1 MWTLAKDSQVLDLNT
16 SYAYLLWC
24 RDFAETSVLA
34 TIEGEPAGFVSG
46 YLRPTRPDT
55 LMIWQVAVDANFRGH
70 RLAARML
77 DELAER
83 TGAARLETTITDDN
97 AASHALF
104 TGFAERHGAKVER
117 TALFTPELYPD
128 GHDTEYL
135 YEIAPLQSVQ
145 G

>member
-34 TIEGEPAGFVSG
+34 TIEGEPAGFVTG

-55 LMIWQVAVDANFRGH
+55 LMIWQVAVDARFRGH

-83 TGAARLETTITDDN
+83 TGAGRLETTITDDN

-104 TGFAERHGAKVER
+104 TGFAERHGAQVER

-128 GHDTEYL
+128 GHDTEFL
-135 YEIAPLQSVQ
+135 YEISPLQSVQ